1 MGTAVFLV
9 ILGAILG
16 IVAFFAI
23 KNVVGIS
30 KEYKEDQAKR
40 TPEEIQKEK
49 EEKAKKRKEK
59 LGKIPGIAI
68 KALYYGGGLVSVV
81 LIRQWFQTKDVAY
94 IRAFWIIAIP
104 LIIIQ
109 VIGKIIKGKE

>member
-1 MGTAVFLV
+1 MGTAIFLV

-30 KEYKEDQAKR
+30 KEHKEDQAKR

-49 EEKAKKRKEK
+49 EEKAAKRKEK
-59 LGKIPGIAI
+59 LGKIPDIVM
-68 KALYYGGGLVSVV
+68 KVLYYGVVLVSVV
-81 LIRQWFQTKDVAY
+81 LIRLWFQTKEVAY

-104 LIIIQ
+104 LILIGA
-109 VIGKIIKGKE
+109 IGKIIKGKE